1 MIEKYWDGHGG
12 KCVWLL
18 FSQDFKIGCVSR
30 RNEWNKLIFDVL
42 MQIQESYF
50 NNSLV
55 VVVKNGHGLLGLG
68 TQKSAV

>member
-42 MQIQESYF
+42 MQIQES
-50 NNSLV
+50 
-55 VVVKNGHGLLGLG
+55 
-68 TQKSAV
+68 